1 MTELQ
6 IREMTVADVDAAVAL
21 YRSGGWGERRSFLE
35 KTIANGCCQLL
46 VGVRDGAIV
55 ATGLATVNGPV
66 GWVGMIF
73 VHPSLRSHGLG
84 RALTEAACARLD
96 AAGCTTQ
103 ALIASDYG
111 RPLYEKMG
119 FRIDAWY
126 QMMEAPPLDVA
137 PTPPPGTALRQMR
150 PGDIDRVGRL
160 DLRAT
165 GEDRRALLGPL
176 FESGWILEAGDQLRG
191 FLIQILPHSAA
202 LIAPDP
208 RDAGCLLDQLR
219 HLGMGNGRNV
229 LAAVVLDN
237 EPALRRL
244 EGSGWSRAF
253 TTPRMLRG
261 EAIPWQPALIW
272 SILGF
277 SFG

>member
-6 IREMTVADVDAAVAL
+6 IRDVTVEDIDAAVGL

-35 KTIANGCCQLL
+35 RILANPNCQFLA
-46 VGVRDGAIV
+46 GVRDGAFV

-73 VHPSLRSHGLG
+73 VDPSMRSQGFG

-96 AAGCTTQ
+96 AAGCATQ
-103 ALIASDYG
+103 ALIASEYG

-126 QMMEAPPLDVA
+126 QMMEAPPLEDA
-137 PTPPPGTALRQMR
+137 PTPPPGTTLRPMR
-150 PGDIDRVGRL
+150 PDDIDRVGRL
-160 DLRAT
+160 DFRAT
-165 GEDRRALLGPL
+165 GEDRRSLLGPL
-176 FESGWILEAGDQLRG
+176 FESGWLLEAGDELLG
-191 FLIQILPHSAA
+191 FVIGVSPSAA

-208 RDAGCLLDQLR
+208 RDAACLLDLLR
-219 HLGMGNGRNV
+219 HLGRGSGTNAR
-229 LAAVVLDN
+229 AAVVLGHED
-237 EPALRRL
+237 AVRQL
-244 EGSGWSRAF
+244 ESAGWTRAF
-253 TTPRMLRG
+253 ATPRMLRG
-261 EAIPWQPALIW
+261 ESIAWEPALIW
-272 SILGF
+272 GLLGF